1 MANKP
6 TAAFVLLLIGGIFV
20 LLEGLAL
27 SAIGALATL
36 IIASGIGA
44 LAGILGIITGIVM
57 IVSAL
62 MVNTTDKSKI
72 KTWSIIG
79 LVVSIVSLLGGGGV
93 ILGFLLGLIGAILGL
108 TYKG

>member
-36 IIASGIGA
+36 ILSSGIGA
-44 LAGILGIITGIVM
+44 LTGVVGIITGIIM

-79 LVVSIVSLLGGGGV
+79 LIVSIVSLLGGGGV
-93 ILGFLLGLIGAILGL
+93 IIGFLLGLIGGILGL
-108 TYKG
+108 TYKS

>member
-20 LLEGLAL
+20 LLEGLVM

-36 IIASGIGA
+36 IFSSGLGA
-44 LAGILGIITGIVM
+44 LTGIVGIITGIIM
-57 IVSAL
+57 IVSAV

-79 LVVSIVSLLGGGGV
+79 LIISIVSLLGGGGL
-93 ILGFLLGLIGAILGL
+93 IIGFLLGLIGGILGL
-108 TYKG
+108 TYKD

>member
-27 SAIGALATL
+27 SVIGALATL

-44 LAGILGIITGIVM
+44 LTGILGIITGIVM

-62 MVNTTDKSKI
+62 MINTTDKSKI

>member
-36 IIASGIGA
+36 ILSSGIGA
-44 LAGILGIITGIVM
+44 LTGVVGIITGIIM
-57 IVSAL
+57 IVSASD
-62 MVNTTDKSKI
+62 M
-72 KTWSIIG
+72 KTSGISRC
-79 LVVSIVSLLGGGGV
+79 L
-93 ILGFLLGLIGAILGL
+93 FR
-108 TYKG
+108 TC